1 MRGFAVMLLVLWTVA
16 CERNAQ
22 TEESRAREIDPN
34 ATAAVQLA
42 SPVASG
48 PLFDDGLDPDALGE
62 ECGLIAESR
71 FPDPIQL
78 VREYLLRD
86 ADGEFLRAEPWL
98 PTATL
103 CPNSI
108 PGYDVATLI
117 EGFEIGQVTLQ
128 PDTVRVPV
136 TYERIGE
143 MSSGLAFEYNPR
155 IETDTF
161 TVVRTRY
168 GWRIDGPAWWW
179 QVSAYTA
186 LDRFQFMPED
196 RELIEGHVV
205 W

>member
-1 MRGFAVMLLVLWTVA
+1 MRTFAVILLALSSFA
-16 CERNAQ
+16 CGPAGQ
-22 TEESRAREIDPN
+22 TEENLTRELELD
-34 ATAAVQLA
+34 TAVVAELA
-42 SPVASG
+42 APVTSG
-48 PLFDDGLDPDALGE
+48 PLYDDGLDPDALGE

-71 FPDPIQL
+71 YPDPVQL
-78 VREYLLRD
+78 VREYLVRD
-86 ADGEFLRAEPWL
+86 ADGEFLLAEPWL

-117 EGFEIGQVTLQ
+117 EGFEIGQVVLH

-143 MSSGLAFEYNPR
+143 MSSGLAFEHQPR

-161 TVVRTRY
+161 TVIRTRY
-168 GWRIDGPAWWW
+168 GWRIDGPEWWW

-196 RELIEGHVV
+196 RELIESHVV